1 MVSLQPY
8 RRQMV
13 HNILFWLML
22 LAPVLNLVENMS
34 LKEHCAIV
42 LINLFAIIWWGLVW
56 QSDVVNGGKSI
67 VYFVGLYLTGN
78 LLRRLNDFN
87 MNLPYLATLKENFT
101 AYILIVFI
109 ISVGTFLVP
118 VSFQE
123 LTEGYFCIS
132 RTWFDIAMCG
142 FNFVIF

>member
-1 MVSLQPY
+1 
-8 RRQMV
+8 
-13 HNILFWLML
+13 
-22 LAPVLNLVENMS
+22 MS

-118 VSFQE
+118 VSF
-123 LTEGYFCIS
+123 S
-132 RTWFDIAMCG
+132 RAYRGVFFAYQGPGLILQC
-142 FNFVIF
+142 VV

>member
-1 MVSLQPY
+1 
-8 RRQMV
+8 
-13 HNILFWLML
+13 
-22 LAPVLNLVENMS
+22 MS

-109 ISVGTFLVP
+109 ISVGTFFSSCFFFKSL
-118 VSFQE
+118 QR
-123 LTEGYFCIS
+123 GIFCIS